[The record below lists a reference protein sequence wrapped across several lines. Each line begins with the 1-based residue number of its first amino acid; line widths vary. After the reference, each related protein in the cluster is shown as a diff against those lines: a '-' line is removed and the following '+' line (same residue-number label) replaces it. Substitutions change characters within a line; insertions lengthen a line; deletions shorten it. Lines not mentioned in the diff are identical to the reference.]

1 MKGERPMNEAE
12 LRNRPIG
19 PTTMNPMKGVF
30 ATMRSAVLEAT
41 SNRRALVFQMTV
53 MILNDLAWIGF
64 WTIFFHRAGAV
75 RGWDLEKVILLH
87 CVLTAAGGLVLGLLA
102 NTRNIAT
109 LAMNGGLDSVLTLP
123 VRPLPNLLVRRV
135 EPTNFGD
142 VIFGVALFAFA
153 GHPTS
158 LRVLTF
164 ILCVI
169 GSTIVLASFLIL
181 VSSLSFYS
189 GRTDGAELGFNAILL
204 VSSYP
209 IDIFSGALK
218 TAFFTLVPAAFIA
231 SVPAGLIN
239 HFNPTVAFEFVL
251 AALIFA
257 TLASLTFRSALR
269 HYTSASTWTRA

>member
-1 MKGERPMNEAE
+1 MNNAQSMNQPVRSTSTNP
-12 LRNRPIG
+12 LR
-19 PTTMNPMKGVF
+19 GVF
-30 ATMRSAVLEAT
+30 ATLRSAVLEAT
-41 SNRRALVFQMTV
+41 SNKRALIFQILV

-64 WTIFFHRAGAV
+64 WTIFFRRAGAV
-75 RGWDLEKVILLH
+75 RGWDMDKVILLW
-87 CVLTAAGGLVLGLLA
+87 CVLTTAGGLVLGLLA

-142 VIFGVALFAFA
+142 VIFGIGLFAFA
-153 GHPTS
+153 GHPTPI
-158 LRVLTF
+158 RALTF
-164 ILCVI
+164 VLCVV
-169 GSTIVLASFLIL
+169 GSTIVLASFLIF

-189 GRTDGAELGFNAILL
+189 GRTDGVEIGFNAILL

-209 IDIFSGALK
+209 IDIFSGAIK
-218 TAFFTLVPAAFIA
+218 MAFFTIVPAAFIA

-239 HFNPTVAFEFVL
+239 HFNPTVATEFVL
-251 AALIFA
+251 AAIIFA
-257 TLASLTFRSALR
+257 SLASLTFRSALR